1 MRRLKTYFRRD
12 EEAQG
17 LIEFALLLT
26 ALSLIFVGVVDYS
39 RFMYYQTSIQ
49 SAARV
54 GAEVASNNC
63 YRASGC
69 TNLSQVTI
77 NSGIMQATECET
89 SGAARLSWNP
99 SIVCSNQSSDPCL
112 SCTNSANW
120 CSSTS
125 NDPGGNV
132 CIQRYASGTPECTTA
147 VSTATVASG
156 QCVKVIVGYNFH
168 PLSLAVG
175 RFFPKTACWSGD
187 SFGHQLCATA
197 VGTVY

>member
-1 MRRLKTYFRRD
+1 VRRLKTYFRRD

-54 GAEVASNNC
+54 GAETASNNC
-63 YRASGC
+63 YRLTGC
-69 TNLSQVTI
+69 TNLSQSTI

-89 SGAARLSWNP
+89 SGASRLTWSP
-99 SIVCSNQSSDPCL
+99 SIDCSNQSSDPCAN
-112 SCTNSANW
+112 CTTTTNW

-125 NDPGGNV
+125 LEPGGNV
-132 CIQRYASGTPECTTA
+132 CVQRFAADCTTTQ
-147 VSTATVASG
+147 STATVTDG
-156 QCVKVIVGYNFH
+156 QCVKITVGYNFH
-168 PLSLAVG
+168 PISLLVG
-175 RFFPKTACWSGD
+175 NIFSKHACWTGD
-187 SFGHQLCATA
+187 TFKHQLCATA